1 MKRFVQG
8 HATHPDWRVALA
20 LAAAQIDAQ
29 RQAPLHAVLPTL
41 GWLYF
46 SDQIGRAHV

>member
-1 MKRFVQG
+1 MKRFLHG

-29 RQAPLHAVLPTL
+29 RGGSAPDPAAAV
-41 GWLYF
+41 
-46 SDQIGRAHV
+46 AV